1 MTSQQMECPPEQS
14 LRDQDTCNFQ
24 DWIDQ
29 VRQQNQSRSDFEE
42 WARQVKAQMLKS
54 LGKQVTP

>member
-14 LRDQDTCNFQ
+14 LSDQDTCNFQ

-29 VRQQNQSRSDFEE
+29 VRKQNQSRPDFEE
-42 WARQVKAQMLKS
+42 WAKQVKAQMLKS
-54 LGKQVTP
+54 LRKQALS